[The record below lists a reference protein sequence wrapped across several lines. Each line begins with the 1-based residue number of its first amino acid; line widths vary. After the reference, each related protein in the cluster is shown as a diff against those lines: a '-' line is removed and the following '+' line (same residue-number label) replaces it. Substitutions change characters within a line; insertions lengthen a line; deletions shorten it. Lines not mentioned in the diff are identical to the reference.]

1 MMAKSGETPQ
11 REIAI
16 NGDPSLGANKPFG
29 VSGLRPPKNARSF
42 YFLAVLAVIQ
52 TSIANFLPSN
62 GGADILGCSDTGC
75 YGSFSSIDNRLTI
88 TPTIH

>member
-11 REIAI
+11 RKIAI

-52 TSIANFLPSN
+52 TSIANFLPSS
-62 GGADILGCSDTGC
+62 GSADVLGYSDTG
-75 YGSFSSIDNRLTI
+75 YSGTLSL
-88 TPTIH
+88 